1 MDSKKWDAT
10 LDALAARIEA
20 RVESTLD
27 SKLES
32 KLAPIRN
39 DLAAVKYAV
48 KVLLARLT

>member
-1 MDSKKWDAT
+1 MDNKKWDAA

-39 DLAAVKYAV
+39 DVAAVKHAV
-48 KVLLARLT
+48 KVLIARQT